1 MGVLYNILTPFG
13 STQACEENCVILYL
27 QSSYI
32 TTLVLSKEASS
43 T

>member
-1 MGVLYNILTPFG
+1 MYNKLTPFG
-13 STQACEENCVILYL
+13 SAQAYEENCVILYL

-32 TTLVLSKEASS
+32 TTLLLLSKEASS